1 MQNGATMREGKNAD
15 DRAADTTTTESKSN
29 GRRAY
34 ESPRIER
41 RIPIASN
48 TLQPTS
54 GTEDIFGPGEE

>member
-1 MQNGATMREGKNAD
+1 MQNGATMREGKKAEER
-15 DRAADTTTTESKSN
+15 RAAQDAQAQPT